1 MAGVLVANNAWGTLN
16 TEITQFASEIYLAP
30 GQGDR
35 FPNAVQGV
43 TWFYGTLVDADNN
56 IEIVRVVNRNAE
68 TLSVERG
75 VDGTQARAFPA
86 EARFELRPCA
96 AVFNDKVSQSDF
108 NSEVA
113 DLRSDFAAAD
123 SVLESNLTTVINQVK
138 DDYVTK
144 VSLESQLNDLTDDAE
159 ENYLKEEDI
168 TDKWLPLTGGEL
180 TGTLRVEPEEGGG
193 VVIAGGNLT
202 VNKGSNDSGTT
213 IGGDINA
220 AGGIYGQYL
229 QATSDIRMKDNV
241 KFVGKGWGL
250 DIVGRITPITFSWK
264 TTGEESVGV
273 IAQEVE
279 GVLPQAV
286 RKSGDT
292 LSVNYG
298 SLTTVCLAAI
308 QDLLREKKELE
319 LKVLGLQRDI
329 EEMKQCPKEC

>member
-43 TWFYGTLVDADNN
+43 TWFYGTLVDEDNN
-56 IEIVRVVNRNAE
+56 IEIVRVVARNAE

-108 NSEVA
+108 SAEIA
-113 DLRSDFAAAD
+113 DVRSDFQTAD
-123 SVLESNLTTVINQVK
+123 STLESNLTAVINQVK

-144 VSLESQLNDLTDDAE
+144 VSLESQLKDLTDDAE
-159 ENYLKEEDI
+159 ENYLTEEDI
-168 TDKWLPLTGGEL
+168 TDKWLPLEGGEL
-180 TGTLRVEPEEGGG
+180 TGTLRIEPEEGGG
-193 VVIAGGNLT
+193 LIVAGGNLT
-202 VNKGSNDSGTT
+202 VNKGSNSMGTA

-250 DIVGRITPITFSWK
+250 DVAKRLTPITFTWK
-264 TTGEESVGV
+264 DSGEPSIGV

-279 GVLPQAV
+279 GVVPELV
-286 RKSGDT
+286 RNNGDR

-298 SLTTVCLAAI
+298 GLAAVCLAAI
-308 QDLLREKKELE
+308 QDLNRKIEE
-319 LKVLGLQRDI
+319 LKGCQTER
-329 EEMKQCPKEC
+329 

>member
-123 SVLESNLTTVINQVK
+123 SALESNLTTVINQVK
-138 DDYVTK
+138 EDYVTK
-144 VSLESQLNDLTDDAE
+144 VSLESQLKDITDDAA
-159 ENYLKEEDI
+159 ENYLTEEDI
-168 TDKWLPLTGGEL
+168 TDKWLPLEGGEV
-180 TGTLRVEPEEGGG
+180 TGTIRVEPEEGGG
-193 VVIAGGNLT
+193 VIIAGGNLT
-202 VNKGSNDSGTT
+202 VNKGSNSSGTT

-250 DIVGRITPITFSWK
+250 NIASRITPITFSWK
-264 TTGEESVGV
+264 NTGEESVGV